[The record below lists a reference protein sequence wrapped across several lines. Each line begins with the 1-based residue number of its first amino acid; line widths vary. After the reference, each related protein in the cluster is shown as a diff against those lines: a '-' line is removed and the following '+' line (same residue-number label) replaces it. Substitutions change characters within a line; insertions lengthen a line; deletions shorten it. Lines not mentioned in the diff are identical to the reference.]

1 MHYRRYDYIKKLL
14 HHRGSPYV
22 KVLYGPRGCGKT
34 TILADFAFRM
44 VRRGFP
50 ESRILVI
57 TFDDPAVPRDAQ
69 TVYEGIISRME
80 GQEETLLILD
90 EVEKLPHFE
99 KVIDRLFL
107 HRHVDIYLS
116 GSGRSVLTPALKKL
130 LPGRIQ
136 PLFVFPL
143 SYREYLSGRKA
154 NDERFAEYLTEST
167 YPGID
172 RSRKAAGM
180 EQLKGMVNTALM
192 EQVLLENPALRASM
206 LNRVVNYIASHA
218 GEPVSLHQ
226 MAVALGRAGRPLLK
240 KSVYAYLGALEGSGL
255 LVMAPFI
262 QVADD
267 LGRTVPTAEKACF
280 FYFADPHIGSLY
292 VPDTSRDVQ
301 GRLAAAIEL
310 CRRFAAISA
319 GKTPYGLVDFITRS
333 QDVETAWQYI
343 PHLKGEEAEKKI
355 RVLQNLSR
363 QYKKR
368 ILTLDTV
375 SGEVLG
381 EADPDILVDNLSL
394 WMENKVG

>member
-1 MHYRRYDYIKKLL
+1 
-14 HHRGSPYV
+14 
-22 KVLYGPRGCGKT
+22 
-34 TILADFAFRM
+34 
-44 VRRGFP
+44 
-50 ESRILVI
+50 
-57 TFDDPAVPRDAQ
+57 
-69 TVYEGIISRME
+69 
-80 GQEETLLILD
+80 
-90 EVEKLPHFE
+90 
-99 KVIDRLFL
+99 
-107 HRHVDIYLS
+107 
-116 GSGRSVLTPALKKL
+116 
-130 LPGRIQ
+130 
-136 PLFVFPL
+136 
-143 SYREYLSGRKA
+143 
-154 NDERFAEYLTEST
+154 
-167 YPGID
+167 
-172 RSRKAAGM
+172 
-180 EQLKGMVNTALM
+180 
-192 EQVLLENPALRASM
+192 
-206 LNRVVNYIASHA
+206 
-218 GEPVSLHQ
+218 

-310 CRRFAAISA
+310 CRRFAGISA

-375 SGEVLG
+375 PGEVLG